1 MKRVR
6 VEFNAVTVSLSSAK
20 IKLIIGLYQHAGL
33 LIALVSQGQQIWRII
48 MQKYIICN
56 CNFKDFVCYIS
67 VNLYFIIKNKIT
79 CKVLIYYNASTFIT
93 TLKLRLSKA
102 DNNKTKQLS
111 YKGNKNSRTFQSKA
125 PHQSNR

>member
-56 CNFKDFVCYIS
+56 CNFKDFACYIS
-67 VNLYFIIKNKIT
+67 VNFYFIIKNRIT
-79 CKVLIYYNASTFIT
+79 CDL
-93 TLKLRLSKA
+93 L
-102 DNNKTKQLS
+102 
-111 YKGNKNSRTFQSKA
+111 
-125 PHQSNR
+125 